1 MRQTKICVIRVQKVR
16 KSRKRTGKTSKILD
30 ENFLNGIKDRNL
42 HVKEDKYKPNRVN
55 SKTSILRDIITK
67 LLKDIDGILKTATT
81 KQFNMYNE
89 LSIRLTSHLLSQ
101 TMEARTSR
109 MTYLKH

>member
-1 MRQTKICVIRVQKVR
+1 M
-16 KSRKRTGKTSKILD
+16 
-30 ENFLNGIKDRNL
+30 KDRNL
-42 HVKEDKYKPNRVN
+42 HVQEDKYTTNRIN

-67 LLKDIDGILKTATT
+67 LLKDIDRILKTATT

-89 LSIRLTSHLLSQ
+89 LSITLTSHLLSE

-109 MTYLKH
+109 MTYLSTEGEKIKQLYIQQNYLSKMKN

>member
-1 MRQTKICVIRVQKVR
+1 M
-16 KSRKRTGKTSKILD
+16 
-30 ENFLNGIKDRNL
+30 KDRNL
-42 HVKEDKYKPNRVN
+42 RIKEDKYTPNRIN

-67 LLKDIDGILKTATT
+67 LLKDKDRILKTATT

-89 LSIRLTSHLLSQ
+89 LSRRLTSHLLSE
-101 TMEARTSR
+101 TVEAMTSK